1 MILREV
7 NGVLFVPG
15 KKTNTNLTFSFK
27 KDYDEKFNGFNPLP
41 SLLMEEIAGSNKSK
55 SPYTKFQSTSII
67 ADGRNPPVKL
77 LDTYGKVSIHFH
89 HC

>member
-41 SLLMEEIAGSNKSK
+41 SLLMEEIAAQFLANNTRKK
-55 SPYTKFQSTSII
+55 RAK
-67 ADGRNPPVKL
+67 
-77 LDTYGKVSIHFH
+77 
-89 HC
+89 